1 MLNTKLVA
9 IYPFPAGSK
18 PSKRTPHVHHW
29 VSDNSPG
36 QHEFERW
43 TCAWC
48 GQKRVRLIAA
58 GDPELVRD
66 WFQPEAVGV
75 GTCR

>member
-1 MLNTKLVA
+1 MLNTQFVA
-9 IYPFPAGSK
+9 IYPFPAGGK
-18 PSKRTPHVHHW
+18 PSKRMPHVHHW

-66 WFQPEAVGV
+66 WLQPEAVGV